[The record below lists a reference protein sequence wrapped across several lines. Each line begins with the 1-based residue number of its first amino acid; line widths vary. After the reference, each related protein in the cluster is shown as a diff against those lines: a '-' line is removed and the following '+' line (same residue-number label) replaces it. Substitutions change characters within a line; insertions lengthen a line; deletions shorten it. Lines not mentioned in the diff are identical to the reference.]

1 MMSSRSVVVLA
12 VALGLAVVACGEDD
26 GETTA
31 PPTDVGPD
39 DGAVT
44 NDTAGSG
51 GDDAPAEG
59 GTGTISLADGTEYR
73 FTMTTCKTNETD
85 PSSFLVD
92 PGYELFGT
100 SEDGFKMSFI
110 RAGLS
115 EDTSPVGS
123 LDGEFDE
130 NGVNPAVSY
139 AGVNDDVDLQVDG
152 GQVTGTALLNSFETD
167 EDVEAVIDVAC

>member
-1 MMSSRSVVVLA
+1 
-12 VALGLAVVACGEDD
+12 
-26 GETTA
+26 
-31 PPTDVGPD
+31 
-39 DGAVT
+39 
-44 NDTAGSG
+44 
-51 GDDAPAEG
+51 
-59 GTGTISLADGTEYR
+59 
-73 FTMTTCKTNETD
+73 
-85 PSSFLVD
+85 
-92 PGYELFGT
+92 
-100 SEDGFKMSFI
+100 MSFI

-152 GQVTGTALLNSFETD
+152 GQVTGTALLNSFETG